1 MRCWKK
7 GGLRSAVPPY
17 IYFLIRCA
25 RHKIMETKIT
35 YIERIEIKNLWGEV
49 DIDWQLNPFV
59 NILIGINGSGKT
71 TLLGIIDSLSKPNE
85 LNNYEYDSVKLTF
98 NDNRFITLERR
109 SNTPVVAPIVKISL
123 FDMPVEQGK
132 RKSAEISTE
141 LDIVLEPLIDDFKG
155 YQLKLRN
162 LESAETSILDNKIE
176 ELSSKDNA
184 TTEELQ
190 ELRVAL
196 RHKKMKVEEI
206 YQPKNQF
213 ISELNSLF
221 GGTHKVVDFDK
232 NNALIFNKDGKT
244 ITPYRLSAGEKQV
257 LIILLKVVLQE
268 DQPCILLLDEPELSL
283 HLAWQL
289 KLIETIQRLS
299 ENCQLIIATHAPG
312 ILNKGWRDKIT
323 KMENITFKG

>member
-1 MRCWKK
+1 
-7 GGLRSAVPPY
+7 
-17 IYFLIRCA
+17 
-25 RHKIMETKIT
+25 METKIT